1 MTIAVDFDGTIV
13 THEYPAIGVERPF
26 AIDTLKMLIR
36 DQHKLI
42 LWSVREGKLL
52 DEAVEWC
59 RERGVEFYAV
69 NRDYPEE
76 TTKNNPH
83 FSRKL
88 KVDLFI
94 DDRNVGGL
102 PDWGTIYRM
111 VNERKGWEELA
122 AENKADQP
130 AYGELDKK
138 LKKKWWQ
145 FG

>member
-76 TTKNNPH
+76 TITNNPH

-88 KVDLFI
+88 EVDLFI

-111 VNERKGWEELA
+111 VSERKGWEELA

>member
-76 TTKNNPH
+76 TITNNPH

-111 VNERKGWEELA
+111 VSERQGWEELA
-122 AENKADQP
+122 AENKADQS

-145 FG
+145 F